1 MSEER
6 QNQTQS
12 ETVLAKAL
20 NEFAKIQI
28 QQSKDLT
35 EQTQG
40 THKRID
46 KLSSKMTEL
55 VEVMV
60 RSEERHNSHSDK
72 SERLEKNQIE
82 IGKEFKNYRANNDNR
97 VTDIEKQVLLLENTE
112 QVNKDKSKSATTVR
126 NSVVGTILGAVSLG
140 VLALVFK

>member
-12 ETVLAKAL
+12 EIVLAKAL